1 MTPTRLLLLPL
12 FLHVLLIVIV
22 GVVTLRAR
30 IKSVRSRET
39 RLRDI
44 SLDTGAWP
52 NRVRQLGNNFDN
64 QFDLPMLWYSCC
76 ALLLG
81 TGLVDWIAVA
91 LSWLFLVSRIV
102 HTLVHTGSNYVPTRM
117 RVFVAGFGMV
127 IAMWAWF
134 GLRLF
139 VIG

>member
-1 MTPTRLLLLPL
+1 MTVTQLLLLPL
-12 FLHVLLIVIV
+12 FLHVLLIIVV
-22 GVVTLRAR
+22 GVKTLRAR

-39 RLRDI
+39 RLSDI

-52 NRVRQLGNNFDN
+52 NKVRQLGNNFDN

-76 ALLLG
+76 ALLLA
-81 TGLVDWIAVA
+81 TRLVDWIAAV
-91 LSWLFLVSRIV
+91 LSWLFLASRV
-102 HTLVHTGSNYVPTRM
+102 AHTLVHTGSNNVPTRM
-117 RVFVAGFGMV
+117 RLFVGGFGMV